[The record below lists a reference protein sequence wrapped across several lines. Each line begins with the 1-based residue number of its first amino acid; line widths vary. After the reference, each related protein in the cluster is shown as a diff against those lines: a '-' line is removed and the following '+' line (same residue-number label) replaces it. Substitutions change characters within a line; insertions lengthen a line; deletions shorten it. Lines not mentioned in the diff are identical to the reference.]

1 MPALTY
7 YWVGSTAASIN
18 SFSWD
23 VVGNWRTVKLASG
36 GSGGTAATLIAA
48 TRTPMGTDTVFFGRP
63 YTPASSQ
70 TPAPFQIH
78 SPCLFGGVT
87 TDSGVKAW
95 AGTTAGSSTTEKY
108 YPIFATVNPS
118 YPFTKLGG
126 QVSTSVL
133 TEMTRAL
140 EFHGGQAYGT
150 RGEWVRI
157 GEEGEAGTV
166 WVNPSYTGVTGTTS
180 GVSFAAQSHYTLRFT
195 GIVNDASRAIT
206 TVAMTGVTSGGT
218 AGATASVDGTT
229 NLYTLHSSDV
239 FFAYGSSGLNS
250 DFIAANGWSS
260 GTPTQVGQSYKHGA
274 TELYGNWNSIRS
286 YVAIRDLDLT
296 CLGAKV
302 NAIVLEP
309 TYSLVYAT
317 SPSGLP
323 TSGFTTATQFDVR
336 SLYFDK
342 DCTARYFAIKNIDQM
357 HGEITVHGDVIP
369 NGGFNC
375 FSPQGASGG
384 VSGGILLSNGSF
396 AFTPPANSSTEAPTP
411 TLRFGFPLSAGTK
424 QSTTITNLYINAGVQ
439 SPVVTLDGNFT
450 STNSYINQ
458 GIIQFSANIPQNAA
472 MDVSNLQLNGNSVLD
487 MSLPALY
494 TGTNGIKVIAQSD
507 AATIRPGKGT
517 AMQVS
522 QTLTIG

>member
-1 MPALTY
+1 
-7 YWVGSTAASIN
+7 
-18 SFSWD
+18 
-23 VVGNWRTVKLASG
+23 
-36 GSGGTAATLIAA
+36 
-48 TRTPMGTDTVFFGRP
+48 
-63 YTPASSQ
+63 
-70 TPAPFQIH
+70 
-78 SPCLFGGVT
+78 LFGGVT

-95 AGTTAGSSTTEKY
+95 AGTTAGTSTAEKY
-108 YPIFATVNPS
+108 YPVFTYIHPS

-133 TEMTRAL
+133 SEMSRAL
-140 EFHGGQAYGT
+140 EYHRGEAYGT
-150 RGEWVRI
+150 RGEWTRT

-166 WVNPSYTGVTGTTS
+166 WVNGSYTGVTGTTS
-180 GVSFAAQSHYTLRFT
+180 GVSFAAHPHYTLRII
-195 GIVNDASRAIT
+195 GGVADASRAIT
-206 TVAMTGVTSGGT
+206 TVAMTGVTSVAT
-218 AGATASVDGTT
+218 AGLTGSQDGTSNNYGLQT
-229 NLYTLHSSDV
+229 AQLYTG
-239 FFAYGSSGLNS
+239 YNGSSLNN
-250 DFIAANGWSS
+250 DIIAANGWSS
-260 GTPTQVGQSYKHGA
+260 GTPTEAGQSYKHGA
-274 TELYGNWNSIRS
+274 TELYGHWNAVRANNSVRE
-286 YVAIRDLDLT
+286 LDLT
-296 CLGAKV
+296 CVGAKV

-309 TYSLVYAT
+309 TYSNIFVNGGNGY
-317 SPSGLP
+317 
-323 TSGFTTATQFDVR
+323 TTATHFDVR

-369 NGGFNC
+369 SGGFNC
-375 FSPQGASGG
+375 FSPAGASAGNSGG
-384 VSGGILLSNGSF
+384 VLLSNGSF
-396 AFTPPANSSTEAPTP
+396 AFTPPANSSTEAITP

-458 GIIQFSANIPQNAA
+458 GTIQFSANIPQNAA

-507 AATIRPGKGT
+507 AATIKPGKGT

>member
-23 VVGNWRTVKLASG
+23 VVGNWRTVRLASG
-36 GSGGTAATLIAA
+36 GSGGTLATLIPA
-48 TRTPMGTDTVFFGRP
+48 TRTPFGQDTVVFGKF
-63 YTPASSQ
+63 YTSASSQ
-70 TPAPFQIH
+70 TPAPHQIH

-87 TDSGVKAW
+87 TDSGAKAW
-95 AGTTAGSSTTEKY
+95 VGTTAGSSTSEKY
-108 YPIFATVNPS
+108 YPIFTYINPS

-140 EFHGGQAYGT
+140 EFHRGEAYGT
-150 RGEWVRI
+150 RGEWTRT

-166 WVNPSYTGVTGTTS
+166 WVNGSYTGVTGTTS
-180 GVSFAAQSHYTLRFT
+180 GVSFAAQPHYTLRVI
-195 GIVNDASRAIT
+195 GGVNDASRAIT
-206 TVAMTGVTSGGT
+206 TVSMTGVTSGAT
-218 AGATASVDGTT
+218 AGITGSQDGTSNNYGLQT
-229 NLYTLHSSDV
+229 TQLYA
-239 FFAYGSSGLNS
+239 AYGSGLNQ
-250 DFIAANGWSS
+250 DINPANGWSS
-260 GTPTQVGQSYKHGA
+260 GTPTEAGQSYKHGA
-274 TELYGNWNSIRS
+274 TELYGHWNAIRAINSIRE
-286 YVAIRDLDLT
+286 LDLT

-302 NAIVLEP
+302 NAIILEP
-309 TYSLVYAT
+309 TYSNIFV
-317 SPSGLP
+317 
-323 TSGFTTATQFDVR
+323 TSGNGYTTATQFDVR
-336 SLYFDK
+336 ALYFDK

-357 HGEITVHGDVIP
+357 HGEITVHGDVTP
-369 NGGFNC
+369 TGGFNC
-375 FSPQGASGG
+375 FSPSGASLGN
-384 VSGGILLSNGSF
+384 SGGILLSNGSF
-396 AFTPPANSSTEAPTP
+396 AFTPPANISTEAPTP

-424 QSTTITNLYINAGVQ
+424 QSTSITNLYINAGVQ

-458 GIIQFSANIPQNAA
+458 GTIQFSANIPQNAA

-494 TGTNGIKVIAQSD
+494 TGLNTIKVITQSD
-507 AATIRPGKGT
+507 AATIKPGKGT

-522 QTLTIG
+522 QTLTIA